1 MRDTCIDHGRTKSLS
16 HEGYWLVAN
25 PFKKPRTT
33 RKHRLVYL
41 EANNLHQDDI
51 AGLCVRHK
59 CDNPRC
65 INPEHLE
72 IGTWGDNNRDRVQRG
87 RSAKVVP
94 SRQKLTKEDVIN
106 IQNRFVKGTPP
117 KRNPNGY
124 SAIARDY
131 GVDIKVIYNVIKGV
145 YVCSA

>member
-1 MRDTCIDHGRTKSLS
+1 MLGTCIDHGKSKS
-16 HEGYWLVAN
+16 IRKEGYYMMRCPQNGNTTMLHRVVFWQTRNLTPEDITGLV
-25 PFKKPRTT
+25 
-33 RKHRLVYL
+33 
-41 EANNLHQDDI
+41 
-51 AGLCVRHK
+51 VRHK

-65 INPEHLE
+65 VNPEHLD
-72 IGTWGDNNRDRVQRG
+72 IGTRGDNNRDRAQRG

-94 SRQKLTKEDVIN
+94 SRQKLTKDDVIA
-106 IQNRFVKGTPP
+106 IQSRFVKGTPP

-145 YVCSA
+145 YICSA